1 MGPVTTVFG
10 EVAGE
15 YEGMR
20 PGYPA
25 SIAAAISGYLGRQPV
40 TVAEVGAGTGKGTEV
55 FALLGGRLICVE
67 PDPRMAEHLT
77 AKLPDA
83 EVVISDFDGWSP
95 PSSGVCVLA
104 AAMVWH
110 LLDADRRCSV
120 ARRAL
125 APAGVLALVGRGYV
139 NADAAKGAVLDAV
152 LGGFGLSATSRS
164 PAWIHDEVTAS
175 GLFSDVTLTDHDSD
189 LTLSGP
195 DYLRLVTTFSS
206 FRRLEPDRQSALQAA
221 LDGAIASTGGSVPL
235 RLRTTLTL
243 ARPDRAAPVGQ
254 VR

>member
-1 MGPVTTVFG
+1 VTTVFG

-15 YEGMR
+15 YENMR

-25 SIAAAISGYLGRQPV
+25 SIAAAISGYLDRPPE

-67 PDPRMAEHLT
+67 PDPRMAEHLI

-95 PSSGVCVLA
+95 PDGGVCVLA
-104 AAMVWH
+104 AAMAWH
-110 LLDADRRCSV
+110 LLDADRRSPL

-125 APAGVLALVGRGYV
+125 APAGVLALVSRTYV
-139 NADAAKGAVLDAV
+139 NADAAWSAALDA
-152 LGGFGLSATSRS
+152 LFGGFGLSVTSRS
-164 PAWIHDEVTAS
+164 PAWIHDEIIAS
-175 GLFSDVTLTDHDSD
+175 GLFTDVTLTDHDSD
-189 LTLSGP
+189 VALSGP
-195 DYLRLVTTFSS
+195 DYLRLVTTFSP
-206 FRRLEPDRQSALQAA
+206 FRRLERARQSALQAA
-221 LDGAIASTGGSVPL
+221 LAGAIASTGGSVPL

-243 ARPDRAAPVGQ
+243 ARPDRAVLVGEGQ
-254 VR
+254 